1 MSNSRLANVTKTT
14 FNGNPSFQIP
24 KSGGLVCLK
33 KTWDEKRTRWGG
45 GVLGR
50 ASMGGVAAAYLAP
63 VSAGES
69 LVLHSY
75 EELARSKSH
84 RGQTDAPEAP
94 ILRPPWSLWLRQAS
108 WWWATQT
115 KRWPGWVIWG
125 THTKFAKKHCEIGLS
140 PMRCISVHTSPRERS
155 S

>member
-14 FNGNPSFQIP
+14 FNWNPSFQIP

-33 KTWDEKRTRWGG
+33 KTWDEKRRRGG
-45 GVLGR
+45 SRVVLGR

-94 ILRPPWSLWLRQAS
+94 ILRP
-108 WWWATQT
+108 T
-115 KRWPGWVIWG
+115 
-125 THTKFAKKHCEIGLS
+125 
-140 PMRCISVHTSPRERS
+140 
-155 S
+155 

>member
-14 FNGNPSFQIP
+14 FNWNPSFQIP
-24 KSGGLVCLK
+24 KCDGLVCLK
-33 KTWDEKRTRWGG
+33 KTWDEKRRRGQWGG
-45 GVLGR
+45 IGEGKYGGV
-50 ASMGGVAAAYLAP
+50 VAAAYLAP

-94 ILRPPWSLWLRQAS
+94 ILRPP
-108 WWWATQT
+108 
-115 KRWPGWVIWG
+115 
-125 THTKFAKKHCEIGLS
+125 
-140 PMRCISVHTSPRERS
+140 
-155 S
+155 

>member
-1 MSNSRLANVTKTT
+1 MGTHNIDFALSESDVMSNSRLATVKKTS
-14 FNGNPSFQIP
+14 FHWNPNFQIP

-33 KTWDEKRTRWGG
+33 KTWDEKRRRGG
-45 GVLGR
+45 VVLGR
-50 ASMGGVAAAYLAP
+50 ASMGGMVAAAYLAP

-94 ILRPPWSLWLRQAS
+94 ILRPP
-108 WWWATQT
+108 
-115 KRWPGWVIWG
+115 
-125 THTKFAKKHCEIGLS
+125 
-140 PMRCISVHTSPRERS
+140 
-155 S
+155 

>member
-24 KSGGLVCLK
+24 KSDGLVCLK
-33 KTWDEKRTRWGG
+33 KTWDEKRSRGG
-45 GVLGR
+45 VVLGR
-50 ASMGGVAAAYLAP
+50 ASMAWGMVAAAYLAP

-94 ILRPPWSLWLRQAS
+94 ILRPP
-108 WWWATQT
+108 
-115 KRWPGWVIWG
+115 
-125 THTKFAKKHCEIGLS
+125 
-140 PMRCISVHTSPRERS
+140 
-155 S
+155 